1 MSNVL
6 IGIIGVILFI
16 GLALA
21 GALFLGPRFQE
32 ATLNSKASATVQ
44 AVSQLASAAQMY
56 RVQEGTPFVAGSVD
70 ELKTKS
76 YIKAIPGNPANPAW
90 TFDARTE
97 DGNFGAPATNVGM
110 GIPNTE
116 QGKRICAAIAK
127 QVGQSTPNGDPESL
141 ATYPARPVGCFLLN
155 ADLGTIERGLYIA
168 FARI

>member
-56 RVQEGTPFVAGSVD
+56 RMQEGTAFVAGAVD
-70 ELKTKS
+70 DLRAKG
-76 YIKAIPGNPANPAW
+76 YIKAIPGNPAQPAW

-97 DGNFGAPATNVGM
+97 DGNFGGPASNVGM
-110 GIPNTE
+110 GIPNTV
-116 QGKRICAAIAK
+116 QGKRICAAIAR
-127 QVGQSTPNGDPESL
+127 QVGQDTPNGDPESL
-141 ATYPARPVGCFLLN
+141 ATYPARPVGCFLLSEN
-155 ADLGTIERGLYIA
+155 LGTIDKGLYIA